1 MNLPQIHESLELQQ
15 ADLAM
20 GGAPDLQWM
29 GQLMLQGADCDQLPG
44 ATGSF
49 GSPTNPIPVNGPI
62 GERKYLIKLRG
73 KTGRKLLF
81 HRVGSA
87 FSQVTSS
94 PVDSFEVVC
103 MDGTQRTRLTFS
115 PYHPRRS
122 NLAPEGFT
130 LVAAD
135 PETGEDTLVGHGSTL
150 FVFDFPQALP
160 DALRDQFPD
169 KVGKQLALEVELALA
184 THAFQQ
190 AGPAADCNAVSATT
204 VAVRKGSHQNRER
217 IKNENRSSDN
227 NLGDVKK

>member
-1 MNLPQIHESLELQQ
+1 
-15 ADLAM
+15 
-20 GGAPDLQWM
+20 
-29 GQLMLQGADCDQLPG
+29 
-44 ATGSF
+44 
-49 GSPTNPIPVNGPI
+49 
-62 GERKYLIKLRG
+62 
-73 KTGRKLLF
+73 
-81 HRVGSA
+81 VGSA
-87 FSQVTSS
+87 FSPVSSS
-94 PVDSFEVVC
+94 PVDTFEVVC

-169 KVGKQLALEVELALA
+169 EVGEQLALEVELALA

-204 VAVRKGSHQNRER
+204 VAVRMGSHQNRER
-217 IKNENRSSDN
+217 MKNKNRSSDN
-227 NLGDVKK
+227 NLGDEKK